1 MKPNAFAIA
10 TDLGIAVVAD
20 GMGGHNA
27 GEVASEMAVS
37 TTLAILGQTVGL
49 PARDRLET
57 AVQAANAGIRER
69 AARSPRYKGMG
80 TTLVAA
86 LLDREGLTVANV
98 GDSRLYRLRH
108 GTLTPLTRDHSL
120 QQEFIDKGLYSP
132 EEARQKVARNILTHA
147 LGLEDRTRIDITSH
161 EVQAGD
167 RYLLC
172 SDGLHEMVSDDEIA
186 ALLGRS
192 QPLDAISRTLVELAN
207 AKGGKDNIT
216 VVAIET

>member
-1 MKPNAFAIA
+1 M
-10 TDLGIAVVAD
+10 
-20 GMGGHNA
+20 
-27 GEVASEMAVS
+27 
-37 TTLAILGQTVGL
+37 
-49 PARDRLET
+49 
-57 AVQAANAGIRER
+57 
-69 AARSPRYKGMG
+69 
-80 TTLVAA
+80 
-86 LLDREGLTVANV
+86 
-98 GDSRLYRLRH
+98 
-108 GTLTPLTRDHSL
+108 
-120 QQEFIDKGLYSP
+120 
-132 EEARQKVARNILTHA
+132 ARNILTHA